1 MSQNYFVANG
11 RTFVYKM
18 GLLIAPGIY
27 HYPQEK
33 LYAMKLNSS
42 SLLTAVK
49 GLALALFFV
58 IGYQVAGK
66 NYQQDT
72 AIVGWVL
79 GVLLGLK
86 FSLLRSRKESE

>member
-1 MSQNYFVANG
+1 
-11 RTFVYKM
+11 M

-27 HYPQEK
+27 YYPQEK

-42 SLLTAVK
+42 SLLTIVK

-66 NYQQDT
+66 DYPQAT
-72 AIVGWVL
+72 AIIGWAL
-79 GVLLGLK
+79 GFLIGLK
-86 FSLLRSRKESE
+86 FSLLMSRKESE

>member
-49 GLALALFFV
+49 SLALALFFV
-58 IGYQVAGK
+58 LGYQVAGR
-66 NYQQDT
+66 NYPQAA
-72 AIVGWVL
+72 AIVGWAL
-79 GVLLGLK
+79 GFLIGLK
-86 FSLLRSRKESE
+86 FSLLMSRKESD